1 MPLASGFHA
10 CGHALFSG
18 NTMFWKVFSCWAAK
32 VLHIDKVE
40 EVMANLENDNYAHI
54 SNFHT
59 IQVAVK

>member
-1 MPLASGFHA
+1 
-10 CGHALFSG
+10 
-18 NTMFWKVFSCWAAK
+18 MFWKVFSCWAAK